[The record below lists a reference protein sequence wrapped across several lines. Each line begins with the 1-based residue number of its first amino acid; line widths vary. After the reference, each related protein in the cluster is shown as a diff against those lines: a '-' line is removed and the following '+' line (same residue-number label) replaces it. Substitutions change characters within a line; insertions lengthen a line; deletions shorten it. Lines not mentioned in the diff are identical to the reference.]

1 MNQLD
6 FAMLQLE
13 RDLDRLGIPIDA
25 VFWAPIAV
33 FVVLVVLEKW
43 RHRPPTDVL
52 QRVARERGARARA
65 GDSGVMAAL
74 IGGLVVGIA
83 AVLALDLLLPLL
95 ER

>member
-52 QRVARERGARARA
+52 QRVAREREARARA